1 MTEPRW
7 IIHLPTTLTSR
18 AAAAELATA
27 LARSLGHLDAV
38 DFGETTLS
46 EEDAQHLRHRVW
58 CDVRLPGGGRCP
70 RPDGHAGS
78 CGAVELREYR

>member
-7 IIHLPTTLTSR
+7 IIHLPTKLTSQD
-18 AAAAELATA
+18 AAADLAAA
-27 LARSLGHLDAV
+27 LARSLGHVDVV

-58 CDVRLPGGGRCP
+58 CDHRLPEAGRCGL
-70 RPDGHAGS
+70 RDGHAGS
-78 CGAVELREYR
+78 CRATELR